1 MTARKKP
8 ATIASRVT
16 APEESVW
23 PRVDFDDYS
32 ALSRERGV
40 LLGRITAIEERMR
53 EITGRD
59 TPCWTP
65 GRADPP
71 EPRVQADR
79 STRDTRR

>member
-1 MTARKKP
+1 MTAGKKP
-8 ATIASRVT
+8 AAIASRVT

-32 ALSRERGV
+32 ALSRERSV

-53 EITGRD
+53 EISGRD

-71 EPRVQADR
+71 EQAKGR
-79 STRDTRR
+79 TRR

>member
-1 MTARKKP
+1 MTARKNQP
-8 ATIASRVT
+8 APVVPDADGY
-16 APEESVW
+16 AW
-23 PRVDFDDYS
+23 PRVDYDDFQ
-32 ALSRERGV
+32 ALARHRAI
-40 LLGRITAIEERMR
+40 LLGRLSATEERMR

-79 STRDTRR
+79 NTRDTRR